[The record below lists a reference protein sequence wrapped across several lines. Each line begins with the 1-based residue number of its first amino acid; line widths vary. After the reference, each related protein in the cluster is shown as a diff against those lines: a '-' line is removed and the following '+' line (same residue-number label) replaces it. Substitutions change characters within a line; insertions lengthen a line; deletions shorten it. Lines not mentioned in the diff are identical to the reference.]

1 MVSETQQSTS
11 TQSTEQRTQS
21 TQQASQQEYIV
32 DTTCWGS
39 LISCNP
45 KVPGYKFEKAVL
57 EYRIGRKAGPS
68 IEIVL
73 PAPKISGR
81 HCTIKWNG
89 EENAT
94 SAVTVTDNS
103 RNGTFINGGR
113 IPTGTSHILRDG
125 NEIAF
130 GSRKLLDLEVEAHDY
145 RFIFRHTPFNTSA
158 EGVHKSYDMLHELG
172 KGAFATVMKALNRA
186 EGQWYAVKIVHVRKL
201 KLRDGWEKA
210 LEGGLPTDPNA
221 RKMMREIKILEKL
234 EHRNVCQLKE
244 VFLESH
250 SIYLVLELVQGGDL
264 MKYLLQKEANK
275 ETMSEAQSAHII
287 LQICEALAYV
297 HSMGVAHR
305 DLKPE
310 NVLLTRDNPP
320 VVKVADFGLAKVID
334 TFTDLQSLCGT
345 DKYLAPEVVIHG
357 PEGYNQIV
365 DSWSVGIIAFIIL
378 TLHHSPYI
386 DDLENEGLKT
396 RVTNREVNW
405 ARLRS
410 RGVDEQCERFLHGLL
425 EFDPTRRTTMADACL
440 DPWLVAQA
448 AAGLDITSEH
458 PLYLL
463 PASSPAPELPGDSKR
478 FSSHDEG
485 APLVDL
491 KRGASGASGCR
502 GSTRAS
508 TEEVDQPEPRSRS
521 TLTRTATVVHE
532 EGESN
537 LGETVRA
544 YNFKRKVKDRSD
556 ASLNP
561 EADSSRDLRSE
572 TTVGAAPAT
581 KSREVKKGS
590 SRRAPGIK
598 RVRTGGSET
607 AGSSA
612 NGDESDEVPGLV
624 RRRSPRLNPS
634 PS

>member
-1 MVSETQQSTS
+1 MASETQQSTS

-21 TQQASQQEYIV
+21 TQQASQQEYVV

-45 KVPGYKFEKAVL
+45 KVSGYKFEKTVR
-57 EYRIGRKAGPS
+57 EYRIGRSGTKAGQP

-73 PAPKISGR
+73 PAPKISGW

-89 EENAT
+89 EENET
-94 SAVTVTDNS
+94 SAVTVTDHS
-103 RNGTFINGGR
+103 RNGTFINSKR
-113 IPTGTSHILRDG
+113 IPAEQSWILRDG

-130 GSRKLLDLEVEAHDY
+130 GSHKLLPSEDETRDY
-145 RFIFRHTPFNTSA
+145 RFIYRHTPFNTPA
-158 EGVHKSYDMLHELG
+158 EGVHKDYDMLHELG

-201 KLRDGWEKA
+201 KLREGWEKA
-210 LEGGLPTDPNA
+210 LEGGLPTDPDA
-221 RKMMREIKILEKL
+221 RTMLREIKILEKL
-234 EHRNVCQLKE
+234 KHRNVCQLKE

-264 MKYLLQKEANK
+264 MKYLLQKEADR
-275 ETMSEAQSAHII
+275 ESLSEAQSAHII

-310 NVLLTRDNPP
+310 NVLLTKDNPP

-345 DKYLAPEVVIHG
+345 ATYLAPEVVIHG
-357 PEGYNQIV
+357 LEGYSQIV
-365 DSWSVGIIAFIIL
+365 DSWSVGIIAFIII
-378 TLHHSPYI
+378 TLHREPYVNEKA
-386 DDLENEGLKT
+386 DEGLKT
-396 RVTNREVNW
+396 RVTTREVNW

-410 RGVDEQCERFLHGLL
+410 RGVDGQCEHFLHGLL
-425 EFDPTRRTTMADACL
+425 EYDPTRRMTMADACL

-448 AAGLDITSEH
+448 AAGLDIASEH
-458 PLYLL
+458 PLYPL
-463 PASSPAPELPGDSKR
+463 PASSPAPDLPYDTKR
-478 FSSHDEG
+478 PTSHDDA
-485 APLVDL
+485 APPAEF
-491 KRGASGASGCR
+491 KRGSSGCR

-508 TEEVDQPEPRSRS
+508 TEEVDQPQPRSRS

-532 EGESN
+532 EGESHPE
-537 LGETVRA
+537 ETVRA
-544 YNFKRKVKDRSD
+544 YNFKRKVQDRSD

-572 TTVGAAPAT
+572 TTVGAT
-581 KSREVKKGS
+581 KPREVKKGS
-590 SRRAPGIK
+590 GRRAPGIK

-607 AGSSA
+607 AESST
-612 NGDESDEVPGLV
+612 NGEESDEVPGLV
-624 RRRSPRLNPS
+624 RRRSPRLNPP